1 MAVIIELL
9 NNQGKSVGIHK
20 FTQND
25 IRIGRSYDN
34 DVILLDPHSCAEH
47 AILSCDE
54 QGHWQLRDLDSANGT
69 LSSSGQRIQKTTIP
83 HSGQEF
89 ILGKQRLRVFF
100 AAASVAP
107 TRILA
112 KGWQSLRL
120 LSSVPLLI
128 LLLLLVSAYF
138 SYEMWLGA
146 IGEAAENWHRQLL
159 SIPFILLALLLWPAL
174 LALWARLRS
183 QESNFRPQVTL
194 ILLITASW
202 LLWSELSRWLS
213 FNFSQ
218 AMLVEVLQLTLPAV
232 LLVVLFWNGFK
243 LAGMQRKS
251 LQLVLTIVLASTY
264 WLVPYMQAAGPQIMP
279 QYQAELLSQPMLIST
294 PKNPEVFLTD
304 SASLFDK
311 ATQSAKQP

>member
-20 FTQND
+20 FTQSE

-54 QGHWQLRDLDSANGT
+54 QGQWQFRDLNSANGT
-69 LSSSGQRIQKTTIP
+69 LGSSGQRIEQTSIGGD
-83 HSGQEF
+83 GQEF
-89 ILGKQRLRVFF
+89 TLGKQRLRVFF

-107 TRILA
+107 TRLLA
-112 KGWQSLRL
+112 KGWHSLQL

-128 LLLLLVSAYF
+128 LLLLLVSAHF

-146 IGEAAENWHRQLL
+146 IGEAAKNWYRQLL

-194 ILLITASW
+194 VLLITSSW
-202 LLWSELSRWLS
+202 LLWSQLSRWLS
-213 FNFSQ
+213 FNFNQ
-218 AMLVEVLQLTLPAV
+218 AMLVNMLQLTLPAV
-232 LLVVLFWNGFK
+232 LLAVLFWNGFK
-243 LAGMQRKS
+243 LAGMQRKG
-251 LQLVLTIVLASTY
+251 LQLVLTLALASTY
-264 WLVPYMQAAGPQIMP
+264 WLVPYMQSAGPQLMP
-279 QYQAELLSQPMLIST
+279 QYQAELLSQPMLINT
-294 PKNPEVFLTD
+294 PQDPEAFLAD
-304 SASLFDK
+304 SASLFEE
-311 ATQSAKQP
+311 ATLSAKKP